1 MEEADQ
7 VAFHLAAPV
16 SAAAVSLAIPHEL
29 VKESAAVPQ
38 QVENVIALP

>member
-16 SAAAVSLAIPHEL
+16 SAAAVSLAILQL

-38 QVENVIALP
+38 QAVNVTALP